1 MALIT
6 HACSFKSTKEMK
18 AKLEGV
24 PCKVASVK
32 HIMYVVPTTATK
44 TSFYCVFLKRGSDFW
59 GPWQLTHP
67 LKNSLQEEG
76 NKKQQQQQKPKQKNP
91 ENGNQSKPSL
101 NHEPQSRV
109 MSWLSQTSG
118 CLKAGG
124 PTTAHWGQSDCG
136 PRRPLPEDKSQFI
149 KLDRLHFGHSMSLQD
164 LLKQLKNWKIQN

>member
-18 AKLEGV
+18 AKLESV
-24 PCKVASVK
+24 PCKVASVE
-32 HIMYVVPTTATK
+32 HISCTRCQQLQLRLLSTVY
-44 TSFYCVFLKRGSDFW
+44 FW
-59 GPWQLTHP
+59 GSWQLTHP

-91 ENGNQSKPSL
+91 ENRNQSKPSL

-109 MSWLSQTSG
+109 MSWLSQTSA

-124 PTTAHWGQSDCG
+124 PTTAHRGQPDRGS
-136 PRRPLPEDKSQFI
+136 RRPLPEDKSQFV
-149 KLDRLHFGHSMSLQD
+149 KLDRLRFGH
-164 LLKQLKNWKIQN
+164 LLKQV